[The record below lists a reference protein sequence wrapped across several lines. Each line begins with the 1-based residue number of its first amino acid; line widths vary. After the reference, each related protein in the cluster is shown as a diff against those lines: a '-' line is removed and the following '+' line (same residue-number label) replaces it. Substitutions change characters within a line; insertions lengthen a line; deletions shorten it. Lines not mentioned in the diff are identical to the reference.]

1 MSSKEDTP
9 TPPTSTATSA
19 PPTPPTAYLH
29 THWLDSSSPPTPQT
43 EPSQTEPISA
53 PPTPQQEQ
61 EQPQQE
67 QPQQEQKVQERV
79 KNCSICY
86 TDLNENNI
94 VNTECTHVYCWECF
108 FKWIRMNPTCPLC
121 RHNFV
126 SENAWYQNRDIDE
139 DIDNLRNLSNMLQIE
154 VVEKSLDIRSLEK
167 RYNKLRQQYDEV
179 KHNNKCE
186 MGRLIRLREQ
196 LEFTRGYNDCLRGN
210 PNDINININMELNSP
225 WFQGYNRALFE
236 KNYPDLFDENNK
248 YFKENGRAKE
258 SYSKQFARQARSEEK
273 VNYVSEDEQEEE
285 YSSSDREEDQ
295 QQSSPE
301 TEIATDA
308 TYSEDRP
315 PTSIVASV

>member
-9 TPPTSTATSA
+9 TPPTSTATSV

-29 THWLDSSSPPTPQT
+29 THWLDTGPTLPSPPTP
-43 EPSQTEPISA
+43 QTEPISA
-53 PPTPQQEQ
+53 PPTPQTEQ
-61 EQPQQE
+61 PPQQE
-67 QPQQEQKVQERV
+67 EKVQTRV

-139 DIDNLRNLSNMLQIE
+139 DIDNLRHLSNMLQME

-167 RYNKLRQQYDEV
+167 RYFKLKQQYDEV

-258 SYSKQFARQARSEEK
+258 SYSKQFAQQARSEEK
-273 VNYVSEDEQEEE
+273 SSSYEEDEE

-301 TEIATDA
+301 QMTSPETDIATDA
-308 TYSEDRP
+308 TYGEDRP
-315 PTSIVASV
+315 PTPIVASV